1 MSEETIIKIESVI
14 DYIETHLNEKLTLD
28 TIAAA
33 IHYSKYHLSRLFLDT
48 VGLHINEYIKRRQLT
63 EAAKLLIFSE
73 KPIIDIALLCG
84 YQSQQAFS
92 SAFKSMYKAPPAEY
106 RATHSFYPLQLR
118 FTLEKN
124 YSHPLFSIDHIRLA
138 NETDIPAWMNL
149 MHLVIDGYP
158 EMNEEDYLTQLKIG
172 ISEQRALVLKDDAL
186 LIGAMLFNRH
196 TGSID
201 YWGPEMNEEDYLTQL
216 KIGISEQRALV
227 LKDDALLI
235 GAMLFNR
242 HTGSI
247 DYWGIHP
254 QHRNAGIHKLFID
267 ALLHT
272 YLPNQDISMT
282 TYRAGDKADTGHR
295 ALLYTLGFAER
306 ELLVEYGYPTQKF
319 VLSPEQGSNAHD

>member
-33 IHYSKYHLSRLFLDT
+33 IHYSKYHLSRLFVDT

-172 ISEQRALVLKDDAL
+172 ISEQRALVLKDDVL

-201 YWGPEMNEEDYLTQL
+201 YWG
-216 KIGISEQRALV
+216 V
-227 LKDDALLI
+227 
-235 GAMLFNR
+235 
-242 HTGSI
+242 
-247 DYWGIHP
+247 HP
-254 QHRNAGIHKLFID
+254 QYRNAGIHKLFID

-272 YLPNQDISMT
+272 YLPNQDLCIT

-295 ALLYTLGFAER
+295 ARLYTLGFAER

>member
-33 IHYSKYHLSRLFLDT
+33 IHYSKYHLSRLFVDT

-201 YWGPEMNEEDYLTQL
+201 YWG
-216 KIGISEQRALV
+216 
-227 LKDDALLI
+227 
-235 GAMLFNR
+235 
-242 HTGSI
+242 
-247 DYWGIHP
+247 IHP
-254 QHRNAGIHKLFID
+254 QYRNAGIHKLFID

-319 VLSPEQGSNAHD
+319 VLSSKQEGNAHD

>member
-33 IHYSKYHLSRLFLDT
+33 IHYSKYHLSRLFVDT

-138 NETDIPAWMNL
+138 NETDIPALMNL

-201 YWGPEMNEEDYLTQL
+201 YWG
-216 KIGISEQRALV
+216 V
-227 LKDDALLI
+227 
-235 GAMLFNR
+235 
-242 HTGSI
+242 
-247 DYWGIHP
+247 HP
-254 QHRNAGIHKLFID
+254 QYRNAGIHKLFID

>member
-33 IHYSKYHLSRLFLDT
+33 IHYSKYHLSRLFVDT
-48 VGLHINEYIKRRQLT
+48 VVLHINEYIKRRQLT

-201 YWGPEMNEEDYLTQL
+201 YWG
-216 KIGISEQRALV
+216 V
-227 LKDDALLI
+227 
-235 GAMLFNR
+235 
-242 HTGSI
+242 
-247 DYWGIHP
+247 HP
-254 QHRNAGIHKLFID
+254 QYRNAGIHKLFID

-319 VLSPEQGSNAHD
+319 VLSSKQEGNAHD

>member
-33 IHYSKYHLSRLFLDT
+33 IHYSKYHLSRLFVDT

-201 YWGPEMNEEDYLTQL
+201 YWG
-216 KIGISEQRALV
+216 
-227 LKDDALLI
+227 
-235 GAMLFNR
+235 
-242 HTGSI
+242 
-247 DYWGIHP
+247 IHP
-254 QHRNAGIHKLFID
+254 QYRNAGIHKLFID

-272 YLPNQDISMT
+272 YLPNQDITMT

>member
-33 IHYSKYHLSRLFLDT
+33 IHYSKYHLSRLFVDT

-201 YWGPEMNEEDYLTQL
+201 YWG
-216 KIGISEQRALV
+216 V
-227 LKDDALLI
+227 
-235 GAMLFNR
+235 
-242 HTGSI
+242 
-247 DYWGIHP
+247 HP
-254 QHRNAGIHKLFID
+254 QYRNAGIHKLFID

-295 ALLYTLGFAER
+295 ARLYTLGFAER

>member
-33 IHYSKYHLSRLFLDT
+33 IHYSKYHLSRLFIDT

-201 YWGPEMNEEDYLTQL
+201 YWG
-216 KIGISEQRALV
+216 V
-227 LKDDALLI
+227 
-235 GAMLFNR
+235 
-242 HTGSI
+242 
-247 DYWGIHP
+247 HP
-254 QHRNAGIHKLFID
+254 QYRNAGIHKLFID

>member
-33 IHYSKYHLSRLFLDT
+33 IHYSKYHLSRLFVDT

-158 EMNEEDYLTQLKIG
+158 EMNEEDYLIQLKIG

-201 YWGPEMNEEDYLTQL
+201 YWG
-216 KIGISEQRALV
+216 V
-227 LKDDALLI
+227 
-235 GAMLFNR
+235 
-242 HTGSI
+242 
-247 DYWGIHP
+247 HP
-254 QHRNAGIHKLFID
+254 QYRNAGIHKLFID

-319 VLSPEQGSNAHD
+319 VLSSKQEGNAHD